1 MVRVEFRI
9 GIFCAEYIPAK
20 SGCNMLKHIP
30 GKRIELNQLFVTNL
44 DIIHEWKVEMKFLLQ
59 QQFSIIFDMKVLHG
73 LLKVSAEKKRS
84 IK

>member
-1 MVRVEFRI
+1 
-9 GIFCAEYIPAK
+9 
-20 SGCNMLKHIP
+20 MLKHIP

-73 LLKVSAEKKRS
+73 LLKVSAEKKKDLSSSR
-84 IK
+84 KAQDWHLCNTDWK